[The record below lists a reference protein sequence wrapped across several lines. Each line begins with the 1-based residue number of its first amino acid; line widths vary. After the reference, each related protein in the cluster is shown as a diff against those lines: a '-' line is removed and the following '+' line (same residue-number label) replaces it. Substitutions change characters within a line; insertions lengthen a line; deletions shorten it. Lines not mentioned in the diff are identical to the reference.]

1 MFNKAIVTSLALCAF
16 SGLASAAIDVPITGN
31 IESKCVIT
39 TDTPGVFGN
48 PTPDKLSTLPADG
61 GVLPIIRY
69 DIIEADYYKASIAW
83 PNSFTTSPV
92 LNDQVVW
99 DGEVEVSEVSDA
111 NMDFETDKVE
121 WENVTEFDL
130 DVAGSAWFKVES
142 EAEYGYGKSF
152 PGGQYRA
159 AVVAECIAK

>member
-1 MFNKAIVTSLALCAF
+1 ML
-16 SGLASAAIDVPITGN
+16 
-31 IESKCVIT
+31 
-39 TDTPGVFGN
+39 
-48 PTPDKLSTLPADG
+48 
-61 GVLPIIRY
+61 
-69 DIIEADYYKASIAW
+69 
-83 PNSFTTSPV
+83 NSFSTSPV

-142 EAEYGYGKSF
+142 EQNTDMVNHF
-152 PGGQYRA
+152 PGSISCRRSSRVYR
-159 AVVAECIAK
+159 